1 MNKKI
6 IISLT
11 TYPKRMKTIH
21 LVLDSL
27 FEQTIMPDK
36 VVLYLSEEQF
46 EDRKIFVDF
55 SCYFEKGLEIR
66 WCKDDLK
73 SHKKYFYVLQ
83 EFTNDIVITVD
94 DDVSYSKYMVEELLK
109 YHQIYPKAI
118 LARRGHLITAKS
130 ESAISDYENWWGECS
145 NYIGIPRMDICAT
158 GIGGILYPPHVMPT
172 ETFNVENI
180 KEHCFYADDIWLKIM
195 QLINHVPT
203 AVVQEYFY
211 DTPIEEYVY
220 DGLYDSHNHSGG
232 NDRQFNN
239 LIKIYGRDSIGEQK
253 LIQRIFSDGKI
264 FESEVEKEREKTGK
278 QRFQNIIKTV
288 ENADKIVIYGAGKVA
303 KRIYHILKAKHLH
316 NKINCFAVEDIT
328 KNENSL
334 FDIPVKF
341 YKENISKDSI
351 YIIGLANMKE
361 QMKVSYK
368 LKEQGV
374 SEENILKINREV
386 YKVIADYDY

>member
-11 TYPKRMKTIH
+11 TYPKRMKMIH

-46 EDRKIFVDF
+46 DNKETSIDF
-55 SCYFEKGLEIR
+55 SCYFEKGLDVR

-73 SHKKYFYVLQ
+73 SHKKYFYALQ
-83 EFTNDIVITVD
+83 EFADDIVITVD
-94 DDVSYSKYMVEELLK
+94 DDVSYSKYMVEELLR
-109 YHQIYPKAI
+109 YYQIYPKAI

-130 ESAISDYENWWGECS
+130 ENTISDYENWWGECS
-145 NYIGIPRMDICAT
+145 NYMGIPRMDICAT
-158 GIGGILYPPHVMPT
+158 GIGGILYPPHIMPQ

-180 KEHCFYADDIWLKIM
+180 KEHCFYADDIWLKVM
-195 QLINHVPT
+195 QLINSVPT

-232 NDRQFNN
+232 NDRQLNN
-239 LIKIYGRDSIGEQK
+239 LIRIYGRDSVGEQK
-253 LIQRIFSDGKI
+253 LIQRIFSDGRI
-264 FESEVEKEREKTGK
+264 FESDVEKEREKSGK
-278 QRFQNIIKTV
+278 KGFQNIIKTV
-288 ENADKIVIYGAGKVA
+288 ENANKIVIYGAGKVA
-303 KRIYHILKAKHLH
+303 KKIYYILKEMHLS
-316 NKINCFAVEDIT
+316 NKISCFVVEDVT

-351 YIIGLANMKE
+351 YIIGLANRKE
-361 QMKVSYK
+361 QMKISYK

-374 SEENILKINREV
+374 NEENILKINREV
-386 YKVIADYDY
+386 YKVIADYDC